1 MFFNRNVINF
11 RAGHEDFT
19 QVLEDKV
26 NKPEQKINS
35 KLEGQLKLHY
45 CNKIKNSTDPY
56 KKAVYISNFSSL
68 VVSKYFLSLRF
79 IALLLVVIPM
89 NNIWR

>member
-1 MFFNRNVINF
+1 M
-11 RAGHEDFT
+11 

-26 NKPEQKINS
+26 NKPEQRINS

-56 KKAVYISNFSSL
+56 KKAV
-68 VVSKYFLSLRF
+68 KYHRNT
-79 IALLLVVIPM
+79 IIQKK
-89 NNIWR
+89 N